1 MADLDRK
8 GVVRRDYDH
17 RAWTGLDHECA
28 VRESGRAYRPCKVH
42 DRPHV
47 SERPGCNPS
56 NRKEDG
62 K

>member
-28 VRESGRAYRPCKVH
+28 VRESGKTYRPARLY
-42 DRPHV
+42 DRPQE
-47 SERPGCNPS
+47 SERPDGNPVG
-56 NRKEDG
+56 RAEKV